1 MLGFLN
7 QGELSLSRRRREQLL
22 FLMDNGIY
30 VVTILLFIAFI
41 FLAPYFF
48 TTRNLVNVLISA
60 SLAGIVTAGYTVA
73 ILAGQIDTST
83 QGVLAVA
90 TVTTALLFEEVG
102 LSLPLTVILALGAGI
117 AAGLFNG
124 VIVVN
129 GRIVAFVATLATS
142 GVLLAISLFLSG
154 GQTITIAREGLQ
166 EVVFIRLFGIPSS
179 VWIMFMCY
187 IVGWVM
193 LTQTKLGA
201 HIYAT
206 GADYRAALLSGVP
219 VNRVIRVALVIS
231 ALTAALTAILVTARA
246 KQSAMFGLAIAGS
259 VDFVTALTAV
269 LLGGF
274 SLFGGVG
281 RIERNLVAVL
291 FLTILG
297 NGLQLMDVA
306 TGVILI
312 VRGFALVLAVI
323 LSVLRARM
331 T

>member
-1 MLGFLN
+1 MIGRLV
-7 QGELSLSRRRREQLL
+7 QGERIISGRRRDHLL

-30 VVTILLFIAFI
+30 VVTAVLFII
-41 FLAPYFF
+41 FVFFAPFFF
-48 TTRNLVNVLISA
+48 TQRNLVNILISA

-90 TVTTALLFEEVG
+90 TVTTALLFEEAG
-102 LSLPLTVILALGAGI
+102 FSLPLTVIFALAAGI

-124 VIVVN
+124 LIVVN
-129 GRIVAFVATLATS
+129 GKIVAFVATLATQ
-142 GVLLAISLFLSG
+142 GVMIAIALFLSG
-154 GQTITIAREGLQ
+154 GATITIAREGLQ
-166 EVVFIRLFGIPSS
+166 ETVFIRVFGIPSS
-179 VWIMFMCY
+179 VWIMFLCY

-219 VNRVIRVALVIS
+219 VDRVIRVALVIS
-231 ALTAALTAILVTARA
+231 ALTATLTAILVTARA
-246 KQSAMFGLAIAGS
+246 KQSALFGLAIAGS

-297 NGLQLMDVA
+297 NGLQLMDVP
-306 TGVILI
+306 TGIILV
-312 VRGFALVLAVI
+312 VRGFALVFAVI

-331 T
+331 S

>member
-1 MLGFLN
+1 MIGRLV
-7 QGELSLSRRRREQLL
+7 QGEKIISGRRRDHLL

-30 VVTILLFIAFI
+30 VVTVVLFII
-41 FLAPYFF
+41 FVFFAPFFF
-48 TTRNLVNVLISA
+48 TQRNLVNILISA

-90 TVTTALLFEEVG
+90 TVTTALLFEEAG
-102 LSLPLTVILALGAGI
+102 FSLPLTVIFALAAGI

-124 VIVVN
+124 LIVVN
-129 GRIVAFVATLATS
+129 GKIVAFVATLATQ
-142 GVLLAISLFLSG
+142 GVMIAIALFLSG

-166 EVVFIRLFGIPSS
+166 ETVFIRVFGIPSS
-179 VWIMFMCY
+179 VWIMFLCY

-219 VNRVIRVALVIS
+219 VDRVIRVALVIS

-246 KQSAMFGLAIAGS
+246 KQSALFGLAIAGS

-297 NGLQLMDVA
+297 NGLQLMDVP
-306 TGVILI
+306 TGIILV
-312 VRGFALVLAVI
+312 VRGFALVFAVI

-331 T
+331 S

>member
-1 MLGFLN
+1 MLEQFMQREFTLTA
-7 QGELSLSRRRREQLL
+7 RRRAQLL

-30 VVTILLFIAFI
+30 VVTILLFVLFAFV
-41 FLAPYFF
+41 APFFF
-48 TTRNLVNVLISA
+48 TQRNLVNILISA

-73 ILAGQIDTST
+73 ILTGQIDTST
-83 QGVLAVA
+83 QGVLSIA
-90 TVTTALLFEEVG
+90 TVTTALMFQEAG
-102 LSLPLTVILALGAGI
+102 FSLPVVVILALAAGV

-129 GRIVAFVATLATS
+129 GKIVAFVATLATQ
-142 GVLLAISLFLSG
+142 GVMLAIALFLSG
-154 GQTITIAREGLQ
+154 GQTITITREGLQ
-166 EVVFIRLFGIPSS
+166 EAVFVRVFGIPSS
-179 VWIMFMCY
+179 VWIMFACY
-187 IVGWVM
+187 IVGWIM

-201 HIYAT
+201 HMYAT
-206 GADYRAALLSGVP
+206 GADYRASRLSGVP
-219 VNRVIRVALVIS
+219 VDRVIRVALVIS
-231 ALTAALTAILVTARA
+231 ALTSALTAILVTARA

-297 NGLQLMDVA
+297 NGLQLMDVP
-306 TGVILI
+306 TGIVLV
-312 VRGFALVLAVI
+312 VRGFALVSAVI

>member
-1 MLGFLN
+1 MLGRLT
-7 QGELSLSRRRREQLL
+7 QGELAITGRRRERLL

-30 VVTILLFIAFI
+30 VVTVLLFIVFV

-48 TTRNLVNVLISA
+48 TPRNLVNILISA

-102 LSLPLTVILALGAGI
+102 FSLPLTVIFALLAGI

-129 GRIVAFVATLATS
+129 GKIVAFVATLATQ
-142 GVLLAISLFLSG
+142 GVMLAIALFLSG

-166 EVVFIRLFGIPSS
+166 EAVFIRVFGIPSS
-179 VWIMFMCY
+179 VWIMFFCY
-187 IVGWVM
+187 IVGYVL

-206 GADYRAALLSGVP
+206 GADYRASLLSGVP
-219 VNRVIRVALVIS
+219 VDRVIRIALVIS
-231 ALTAALTAILVTARA
+231 ALTAALTAVLVTARA
-246 KQSAMFGLAIAGS
+246 KQSAMFWVGHCRQRGLRHGSHRRAAG
-259 VDFVTALTAV
+259 
-269 LLGGF
+269 
-274 SLFGGVG
+274 
-281 RIERNLVAVL
+281 R
-291 FLTILG
+291 
-297 NGLQLMDVA
+297 LQPFW
-306 TGVILI
+306 
-312 VRGFALVLAVI
+312 RC
-323 LSVLRARM
+323 RAH
-331 T
+331 

>member
-1 MLGFLN
+1 MIGRLV
-7 QGELSLSRRRREQLL
+7 QGERIVSGRRREQLL

-30 VVTILLFIAFI
+30 VVTVVLFFI
-41 FLAPYFF
+41 FVFMAPFFF
-48 TTRNLVNVLISA
+48 TQRNLVNILISA

-90 TVTTALLFEEVG
+90 TVTTALLFEEAG
-102 LSLPLTVILALGAGI
+102 FSLPLTVIFALAAGI

-124 VIVVN
+124 LIVVN
-129 GRIVAFVATLATS
+129 GRIVAFVATLATQ
-142 GVLLAISLFLSG
+142 GVMIAIALFLSG
-154 GQTITIAREGLQ
+154 GRTITIAREGLQ
-166 EVVFIRLFGIPSS
+166 EAVFIRVFGIPSS
-179 VWIMFMCY
+179 VWIMFLCY
-187 IVGWVM
+187 IVGWIM

-206 GADYRAALLSGVP
+206 GADYRASLLSGVP
-219 VNRVIRVALVIS
+219 VNKVIRVALVIS

-246 KQSAMFGLAIAGS
+246 KQSALFGLAIAGS

-297 NGLQLMDVA
+297 NGLQLMDVP
-306 TGVILI
+306 TGIILV
-312 VRGFALVLAVI
+312 VRGFALVFAVI

-331 T
+331 S

>member
-1 MLGFLN
+1 MIGRLV
-7 QGELSLSRRRREQLL
+7 QGERIISGRRRDHLL

-30 VVTILLFIAFI
+30 VVTVVLFII
-41 FLAPYFF
+41 FVFFAPFFF
-48 TTRNLVNVLISA
+48 TQRNLVNILISA

-90 TVTTALLFEEVG
+90 TVTTALLFEEAG
-102 LSLPLTVILALGAGI
+102 FSLPLTVIFALTAGI

-124 VIVVN
+124 LIVVN
-129 GRIVAFVATLATS
+129 GKIVAFVATLATQ
-142 GVLLAISLFLSG
+142 GVMIAIALFLSG
-154 GQTITIAREGLQ
+154 GATITIAREGLQ
-166 EVVFIRLFGIPSS
+166 ETVFIRVFGIPSS
-179 VWIMFMCY
+179 VWIMFLCY

-219 VNRVIRVALVIS
+219 VDRVIRVALVIS

-246 KQSAMFGLAIAGS
+246 KQSALFGLAIAGS

-297 NGLQLMDVA
+297 NGLQLMDVP
-306 TGVILI
+306 TGIILV
-312 VRGFALVLAVI
+312 VRGFALVFAVI

-331 T
+331 S

>member
-1 MLGFLN
+1 MLEQFM
-7 QGELSLSRRRREQLL
+7 QRELTLTARRRAQLL

-30 VVTILLFIAFI
+30 VVTILLFVLFAFV
-41 FLAPYFF
+41 APFFF
-48 TTRNLVNVLISA
+48 TQRNLVNILISA

-73 ILAGQIDTST
+73 ILTGQIDTST
-83 QGVLAVA
+83 QGVLSIA
-90 TVTTALLFEEVG
+90 TVTTALMFQEAG
-102 LSLPLTVILALGAGI
+102 FSLPVVVILALAAGV

-129 GRIVAFVATLATS
+129 GKIVAFVATLATQ
-142 GVLLAISLFLSG
+142 GVMLAIALFLSG
-154 GQTITIAREGLQ
+154 GQTITITREGLQ
-166 EVVFIRLFGIPSS
+166 EAVFVRVFGIPSS
-179 VWIMFMCY
+179 VWIMFACY
-187 IVGWVM
+187 IVGWIM

-201 HIYAT
+201 HMYAT
-206 GADYRAALLSGVP
+206 GADYRASRLSGVP
-219 VNRVIRVALVIS
+219 VDRVIRVALVIS
-231 ALTAALTAILVTARA
+231 ALTSALTAILVTARA

-297 NGLQLMDVA
+297 NGLQLMDVP
-306 TGVILI
+306 TGIVLV
-312 VRGFALVLAVI
+312 VRGFALVSAVI

>member
-1 MLGFLN
+1 MLERIT
-7 QGELSLSRRRREQLL
+7 QGQLALSSRRRIQLL

-30 VVTILLFIAFI
+30 VVTVLIFILFIFA
-41 FLAPYFF
+41 APFFF
-48 TTRNLVNVLISA
+48 TPRNLVNILISA

-83 QGVLAVA
+83 QGVIAIA
-90 TVTTALLFEEVG
+90 TVTTALLFQEVE
-102 LSLPLTVILALGAGI
+102 LALPLTVMVALLAGV

-129 GRIVAFVATLATS
+129 GKIIAFVATLATQ
-142 GVLLAISLFLSG
+142 GVLVAIALFLTG
-154 GQTITIAREGLQ
+154 GQTITITRVGLQ
-166 EVVFIRLFGIPSS
+166 EAVFIRIFGIPSS
-179 VWIMFMCY
+179 VWIMFLCY
-187 IVGWVM
+187 ILGWIM
-193 LTQTKLGA
+193 LNHTKLGA

-206 GADYRAALLSGVP
+206 GADYRAARLSGVP
-219 VNRVIRVALVIS
+219 VDRVIRIALVIS

-246 KQSAMFGLAIAGS
+246 KQSTLFGLAIAGS
-259 VDFVTALTAV
+259 VDFVTALTAI

-297 NGLQLMDVA
+297 NGLQLMDVP
-306 TGVILI
+306 TGIVLV
-312 VRGFALVLAVI
+312 VRGFALIAAVI
-323 LSVLRARM
+323 LSVLRARVA
-331 T
+331 

>member
-1 MLGFLN
+1 MLERIT
-7 QGELSLSRRRREQLL
+7 QGEVALSGRRRAQLL

-30 VVTILLFIAFI
+30 VVTILLFVLFA
-41 FLAPYFF
+41 FLAPHFF
-48 TTRNLVNVLISA
+48 TPRNLVNILISA

-83 QGVLAVA
+83 QGVLAIA
-90 TVTTALLFEEVG
+90 TVATALLFQEAG
-102 LSLPLTVILALGAGI
+102 FSLPLTVILALTAGI

-129 GRIVAFVATLATS
+129 GKIVAFVATLATQ
-142 GVLLAISLFLSG
+142 GVMLAIALFLSG
-154 GQTITIAREGLQ
+154 GQTITITRAGLQ
-166 EVVFIRLFGIPSS
+166 EAVFVRMFGIPSS
-179 VWIMFMCY
+179 VWIMFFCY
-187 IVGWVM
+187 LLGWIM

-206 GADYRAALLSGVP
+206 GADYRAARLSGVP
-219 VNRVIRVALVIS
+219 VDRVIRIALVIS
-231 ALTAALTAILVTARA
+231 ALTAALTAILVTARS
-246 KQSAMFGLAIAGS
+246 KQSALFGLAIAGS

-297 NGLQLMDVA
+297 NGLQLMNVP
-306 TGVILI
+306 TGIVLV
-312 VRGFALVLAVI
+312 VRGFALVSAVI
-323 LSVLRARM
+323 LSVLRARVA
-331 T
+331 

>member
-1 MLGFLN
+1 VLERIT
-7 QGELSLSRRRREQLL
+7 QGQLALSSRRRIQLL

-30 VVTILLFIAFI
+30 VVTVLLFILFI
-41 FLAPYFF
+41 FAAPFFF
-48 TTRNLVNVLISA
+48 TPRNLVNILISA

-83 QGVLAVA
+83 QGVIAIA
-90 TVTTALLFEEVG
+90 TVTTALLFQEVE
-102 LSLPLTVILALGAGI
+102 LALPLTVMVALLAGV

-129 GRIVAFVATLATS
+129 GKIIAFVATLATQ
-142 GVLLAISLFLSG
+142 GVLVAIALFLTG
-154 GQTITIAREGLQ
+154 GQTITITRAGLQ
-166 EVVFIRLFGIPSS
+166 EAVFIRVFGIPSS
-179 VWIMFMCY
+179 VWIMFLCY
-187 IVGWVM
+187 ILGWIM
-193 LTQTKLGA
+193 LNHTKLGA

-206 GADYRAALLSGVP
+206 GADYRAARLSGVP
-219 VNRVIRVALVIS
+219 VDRVIRIALVIS

-246 KQSAMFGLAIAGS
+246 KQSTLFGLAIAGS
-259 VDFVTALTAV
+259 VDFVTALTAI

-297 NGLQLMDVA
+297 NGLQLMDVP
-306 TGVILI
+306 TGIVLV
-312 VRGFALVLAVI
+312 VRGFALIAAVI
-323 LSVLRARM
+323 LSVLRARVA
-331 T
+331 

>member
-1 MLGFLN
+1 
-7 QGELSLSRRRREQLL
+7 
-22 FLMDNGIY
+22 
-30 VVTILLFIAFI
+30 
-41 FLAPYFF
+41 
-48 TTRNLVNVLISA
+48 
-60 SLAGIVTAGYTVA
+60 
-73 ILAGQIDTST
+73 
-83 QGVLAVA
+83 

-102 LSLPLTVILALGAGI
+102 VSLPLTVAFALLAGI

-124 VIVVN
+124 LIVVN
-129 GRIVAFVATLATS
+129 GKIVAFVATLATQ
-142 GVLLAISLFLSG
+142 GVMLAIALFLSG

-166 EVVFIRLFGIPSS
+166 EAVFIRVFGIPSS
-179 VWIMFMCY
+179 VWIMFFCY
-187 IVGWVM
+187 IVGYVM

-219 VNRVIRVALVIS
+219 VDRVIRIALVIS
-231 ALTAALTAILVTARA
+231 ALTAALTAVLVTARA

-297 NGLQLMDVA
+297 NGLQLMDVP
-306 TGVILI
+306 TGIILI

>member
-1 MLGFLN
+1 MLERFT
-7 QGELSLSRRRREQLL
+7 QTDLSIDRRRRQNLL

-30 VVTILLFIAFI
+30 VVTILLFILFAFI
-41 FLAPYFF
+41 APFF
-48 TTRNLVNVLISA
+48 FSQRNLVNILISA

-90 TVTTALLFEEVG
+90 TVTTALLFEEAG
-102 LSLPLTVILALGAGI
+102 FSLPLTVAFALAAGI

-124 VIVVN
+124 LIVVN
-129 GRIVAFVATLATS
+129 GKIIAFVATLATQ
-142 GVLLAISLFLSG
+142 GVMLAIALFLSG

-166 EVVFIRLFGIPSS
+166 EAVFIRVYGIPSS
-179 VWIMFMCY
+179 VWIMFLCY
-187 IVGWVM
+187 IVGYIM

-206 GADYRAALLSGVP
+206 GANYRASLLSGVP
-219 VNRVIRVALVIS
+219 VNRVIRVSLVIS
-231 ALTAALTAILVTARA
+231 ALTAALTAVLVTARA

-281 RIERNLVAVL
+281 RIERNLVAVI

-297 NGLQLMDVA
+297 NGLQLMDVP
-306 TGVILI
+306 TGIVLI
-312 VRGFALVLAVI
+312 VRGFALVSAVI

-331 T
+331 A